1 MKMIQ
6 VGQPKSIKQREGRCF
21 HSEKKMRFSFSPER
35 VAIDPAM
42 GLPPPDERRSIVL
55 KTLGQ
60 SLAGIRRSREDILAD
75 SL

>member
-1 MKMIQ
+1 MKGPGGVRRGGRRRPTLSQIERARRQ
-6 VGQPKSIKQREGRCF
+6 TLSGWKEDDEEVDALILDSPK
-21 HSEKKMRFSFSPER
+21 
-35 VAIDPAM
+35 AY
-42 GLPPPDERRSIVL
+42 VL

>member
-1 MKMIQ
+1 
-6 VGQPKSIKQREGRCF
+6 
-21 HSEKKMRFSFSPER
+21 

-42 GLPPPDERRSIVL
+42 GLPPINERQSIVL